1 MPDLS
6 IERMI
11 NYLWRPTESHSPLEK
26 YVIVDAARDHRIYP
40 KLAGSDIEVVSLY
53 RGDPEVELA
62 DVAPYLIKLQRKDPF
77 TEWLLNNGWGQSWGI
92 FLESSATLI
101 ELRQHFRTFLMV
113 YDEEGDPLYF
123 RYYDPR
129 VLRVYL
135 PTCNESELQTVFG
148 PVSHFYVEGKEKN
161 QLIEFYCNEKFEL
174 IRSVID
180 LQ

>member
-1 MPDLS
+1 MPDFD
-6 IERMI
+6 IERIMSQ
-11 NYLWRPTESHSPLEK
+11 LWRPAEGEVPPQLF
-26 YVIVDAARDHRIYP
+26 VILDSARDERIYT
-40 KLAGSDIEVVSLY
+40 KLLKSDIEVVSLY

-92 FLESSATLI
+92 FLDSFAALK